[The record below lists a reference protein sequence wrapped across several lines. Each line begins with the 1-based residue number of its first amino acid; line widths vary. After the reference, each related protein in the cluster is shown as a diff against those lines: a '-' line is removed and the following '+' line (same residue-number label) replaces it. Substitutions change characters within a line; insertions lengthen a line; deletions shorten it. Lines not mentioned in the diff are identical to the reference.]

1 MPSAIMANC
10 FLETILKCSSI
21 CRRKKYRRR
30 VSEKTKSYVVSEH
43 LGENFAFEH
52 GFRSVCDLIRTQM
65 RSFWR
70 IVMSNSFWCSMC
82 GINLYHLVKKS
93 VGSVEYEGQKSIR
106 KYIIH
111 T

>member
-1 MPSAIMANC
+1 
-10 FLETILKCSSI
+10 
-21 CRRKKYRRR
+21 
-30 VSEKTKSYVVSEH
+30 
-43 LGENFAFEH
+43 
-52 GFRSVCDLIRTQM
+52 
-65 RSFWR
+65 
-70 IVMSNSFWCSMC
+70 MSNAFWCSMC